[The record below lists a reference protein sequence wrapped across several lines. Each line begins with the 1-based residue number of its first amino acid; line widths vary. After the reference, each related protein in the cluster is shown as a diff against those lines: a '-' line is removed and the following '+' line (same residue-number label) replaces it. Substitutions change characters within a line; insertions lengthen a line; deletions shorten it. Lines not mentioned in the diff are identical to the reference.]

1 MSSVYCP
8 LLFSCPEIV
17 CIRSTSVHC
26 PVWITT
32 CLAPAV
38 SLCRGCCRWPRACS
52 RSRTWCTPARAAA
65 SSAPPWTASP
75 APPSAAQSAR
85 RSSPG
90 ATSSSTTCAT
100 TTPSS
105 LSPVWDSYWWRWG
118 NKPQEMEFEHKFWR
132 ESSTY
137 LSTYLAFILHDGRRG
152 YFHHNF
158 MKFYI

>member
-1 MSSVYCP
+1 MNVHHPSTSNLCHQLLCINEVLSNFKCPRFSAANLCRLQFQFRFKILTCLCIWHIAYVHIMSTVRC
-8 LLFSCPEIV
+8 LFSCPEIYAQPL
-17 CIRSTSVHC
+17 STVQSGSL
-26 PVWITT
+26 
-32 CLAPAV
+32 LALPPAV

-52 RSRTWCTPARAAA
+52 RSRTWCTRARAAA

-105 LSPVWDSYWWRWG
+105 
-118 NKPQEMEFEHKFWR
+118 
-132 ESSTY
+132 
-137 LSTYLAFILHDGRRG
+137 
-152 YFHHNF
+152 
-158 MKFYI
+158 